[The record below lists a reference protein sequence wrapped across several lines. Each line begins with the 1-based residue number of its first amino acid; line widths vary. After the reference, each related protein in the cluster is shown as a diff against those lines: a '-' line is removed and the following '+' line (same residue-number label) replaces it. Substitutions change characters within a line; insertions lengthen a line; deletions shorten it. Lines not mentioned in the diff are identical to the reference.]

1 MDFIKITEQESNHKD
16 LEKKSVIEL
25 VNAMHQEDKNALNA
39 VNKVLPRV
47 SEVIEA
53 IAPKIKKGG
62 RLFYIG
68 AGTSGRLGV
77 QKVDAGTK
85 VASGFGVDPTAQTV
99 TEQRANAQAKEE
111 IKIRVDNKQN
121 KLLIL
126 IIIIYKLLKNIKHI
140 IKSIT

>member
-53 IAPKIKKGG
+53 IAPKIKKG
-62 RLFYIG
+62 IE
-68 AGTSGRLGV
+68 A
-77 QKVDAGTK
+77 
-85 VASGFGVDPTAQTV
+85 
-99 TEQRANAQAKEE
+99 
-111 IKIRVDNKQN
+111 
-121 KLLIL
+121 LLPPYL
-126 IIIIYKLLKNIKHI
+126 QHMMCEM
-140 IKSIT
+140 

>member
-62 RLFYIG
+62 RLLKY
-68 AGTSGRLGV
+68 SGMTLN
-77 QKVDAGTK
+77 QIP
-85 VASGFGVDPTAQTV
+85 FQPT
-99 TEQRANAQAKEE
+99 TE
-111 IKIRVDNKQN
+111 D
-121 KLLIL
+121 LH
-126 IIIIYKLLKNIKHI
+126 KNGKNFPPNYLH
-140 IKSIT
+140 KSWIDYLYWDVELEP